1 MIIRFQLIK
10 SLIIEAAEETTYLK
24 GQIDKHAQDGSSNQ
38 ALIANETAG
47 EEALSKRIFEHD
59 FHTALELLKTIF
71 VEHLSATAQTIG
83 DNAIYYNDK
92 TDDIVEFS
100 LEVSRR
106 YNGSLT
112 DTLARLCA
120 KYTEDYIIQ
129 QWWLK
134 TTNLKQAEPYAN
146 MLQEDALNIR
156 KCFVLSAPLVP
167 TVPYTQSLTAKV
179 DGSDEDG
186 AVTLAVDD
194 EGQMLSYSIDD
205 GSVDDIEAR
214 SSDPSILEVHRCNVS
229 HSFWL
234 TPKNTGVAYVTL
246 FSRHNDKLTV
256 EIEVTVA
263 KEIVEDDGV

>member
-156 KCFVLSAPLVP
+156 KCFVLSAPLYPRFP
-167 TVPYTQSLTAKV
+167 TPSLSRPRLTEATRMVLLRLPSTTRARCFPIASTMVLSTTSRHAAATRVSWRFTDAMSLTAF
-179 DGSDEDG
+179 G
-186 AVTLAVDD
+186 
-194 EGQMLSYSIDD
+194 
-205 GSVDDIEAR
+205 
-214 SSDPSILEVHRCNVS
+214 
-229 HSFWL
+229 
-234 TPKNTGVAYVTL
+234 
-246 FSRHNDKLTV
+246 
-256 EIEVTVA
+256 
-263 KEIVEDDGV
+263 